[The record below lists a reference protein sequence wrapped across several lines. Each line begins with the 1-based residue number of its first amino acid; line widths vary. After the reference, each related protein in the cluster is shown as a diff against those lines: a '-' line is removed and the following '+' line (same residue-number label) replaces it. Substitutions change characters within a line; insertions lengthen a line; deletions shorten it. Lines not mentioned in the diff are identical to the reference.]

1 MNGNKRLT
9 NSKPTKSGT
18 LPNISHRGN
27 KYEKGTYRTIERL
40 RRFLTAHDMI
50 GTPASDEQVLCAEQE
65 LGVKFSSDYIDFI
78 KNFGTAYAG
87 MMINA
92 LDGNENVV
100 EETKSLREVHPEV
113 TDTYVISDDGSGNP
127 IMINSKGEVEIYYHD
142 SDAEIKTIAPSLE
155 QYIEDNF
162 PEW

>member
-1 MNGNKRLT
+1 MKKEL
-9 NSKPTKSGT
+9 
-18 LPNISHRGN
+18 
-27 KYEKGTYRTIERL
+27 IERL

-50 GTPASDEQVLCAEQE
+50 GIPASAEQVIQAEQE

-100 EETKSLREVHPEV
+100 DETKSLREVHPEV
-113 TDTYVISDDGSGNP
+113 TNTYVISDDGSGNP
-127 IMINSKGEVEIYYHD
+127 IMINSKGEIEIYYHD
-142 SDAEIKTIAPSLE
+142 SNTERETIASSLE
-155 QYIEDNF
+155 QYIEENF
-162 PEW
+162 HEW

>member
-1 MNGNKRLT
+1 M
-9 NSKPTKSGT
+9 
-18 LPNISHRGN
+18 
-27 KYEKGTYRTIERL
+27 
-40 RRFLTAHDMI
+40 M
-50 GTPASDEQVLCAEQE
+50 GTPASDEQVVCAEQE
-65 LGVKFSSDYIDFI
+65 LGVKFSPDYIDFV
-78 KNFGTAYAG
+78 KNFGKAYAG

-100 EETKSLREVHPEV
+100 DETKSFREVHPDV

-142 SDAEIKTIAPSLE
+142 SDAEIEIIASSLE

>member
-1 MNGNKRLT
+1 MKKEL
-9 NSKPTKSGT
+9 
-18 LPNISHRGN
+18 
-27 KYEKGTYRTIERL
+27 IERL
-40 RRFLTAHDMI
+40 RKFLTTHNI
-50 GTPASDEQVLCAEQE
+50 VGTPATDKQIAEAEHE

-78 KNFGTAYAG
+78 KNFGAAYAG

-100 EETKSLREVHPEV
+100 DDTKSLREVHPEIR
-113 TDTYVISDDGSGNP
+113 DTFVISDDGSGNP

-142 SDAEIKTIAPSLE
+142 SDAEIETIASSLE
-155 QYIEDNF
+155 QFIEDNF

>member
-1 MNGNKRLT
+1 MKKDL
-9 NSKPTKSGT
+9 
-18 LPNISHRGN
+18 
-27 KYEKGTYRTIERL
+27 IERL

-78 KNFGTAYAG
+78 KNFGAAYAG

-100 EETKSLREVHPEV
+100 DETKSFREVHPDV

-127 IMINSKGEVEIYYHD
+127 IMINSKGEVEIYYQLNSSYKCNGIHINNLFKFFVWCEV
-142 SDAEIKTIAPSLE
+142 SKSFTRSII
-155 QYIEDNF
+155 
-162 PEW
+162 

>member
-1 MNGNKRLT
+1 MN
-9 NSKPTKSGT
+9 
-18 LPNISHRGN
+18 LPNGRLSAGHYLPIKRMN
-27 KYEKGTYRTIERL
+27 MKKDLIERL

-78 KNFGTAYAG
+78 KNFGAAYTG

-100 EETKSLREVHPEV
+100 DETKSFREVHPDV

-142 SDAEIKTIAPSLE
+142 SDAEIEIIASSLE

>member
-1 MNGNKRLT
+1 
-9 NSKPTKSGT
+9 
-18 LPNISHRGN
+18 
-27 KYEKGTYRTIERL
+27 
-40 RRFLTAHDMI
+40 MI
-50 GTPASDEQVLCAEQE
+50 GTPVSDEQVLRAEQE

-78 KNFGTAYAG
+78 KNFGAAYAG

-100 EETKSLREVHPEV
+100 DDTKSLREVHPEV

-127 IMINSKGEVEIYYHD
+127 IMINSKGEIEIYYHD
-142 SDAEIKTIAPSLE
+142 SNAEIETIASSLE

>member
-1 MNGNKRLT
+1 MKKEL
-9 NSKPTKSGT
+9 
-18 LPNISHRGN
+18 
-27 KYEKGTYRTIERL
+27 IERL
-40 RRFLTAHDMI
+40 RRFLSAHDMM
-50 GTPASDEQVLCAEQE
+50 GTPASDEQVVCAEQE
-65 LGVKFSSDYIDFI
+65 LGVKFSPDYIDFV
-78 KNFGTAYAG
+78 KNFGKAYAG

-100 EETKSLREVHPEV
+100 DETKSFREVHPDV
-113 TDTYVISDDGSGNP
+113 ADTYVISDDGSGNP

-142 SDAEIKTIAPSLE
+142 SDAEIEIIASSLE

>member
-1 MNGNKRLT
+1 MLNGYPPEYAEIKMKKEL
-9 NSKPTKSGT
+9 
-18 LPNISHRGN
+18 
-27 KYEKGTYRTIERL
+27 IERL

-50 GTPASDEQVLCAEQE
+50 GTPASDDQILCAEQE

-78 KNFGTAYAG
+78 KSFGTAYAG

-100 EETKSLREVHPEV
+100 DETKSLREVHPEV

-127 IMINSKGEVEIYYHD
+127 IMINSKGEIEIYYHD
-142 SDAEIKTIAPSLE
+142 SDAEREIIALSLE

-162 PEW
+162 HEW

>member
-1 MNGNKRLT
+1 
-9 NSKPTKSGT
+9 
-18 LPNISHRGN
+18 
-27 KYEKGTYRTIERL
+27 
-40 RRFLTAHDMI
+40 MI

-162 PEW
+162 RPLFFRYIELIHQQLFSLYFRCNLDILNFRLKICLQFAK

>member
-1 MNGNKRLT
+1 MHLCLLNGGKLQT
-9 NSKPTKSGT
+9 
-18 LPNISHRGN
+18 ISNRGIN
-27 KYEKGTYRTIERL
+27 MKKELIERL
-40 RRFLTAHDMI
+40 RRFLSAHDMM
-50 GTPASDEQVLCAEQE
+50 GTPASDEQVVCAEQE
-65 LGVKFSSDYIDFI
+65 LGVKFSPDYIDFV
-78 KNFGTAYAG
+78 KNFGKAYAG

-100 EETKSLREVHPEV
+100 DETKSFREVHPDV

-142 SDAEIKTIAPSLE
+142 SDAEIEIIASSLE

>member
-1 MNGNKRLT
+1 
-9 NSKPTKSGT
+9 
-18 LPNISHRGN
+18 
-27 KYEKGTYRTIERL
+27 
-40 RRFLTAHDMI
+40 MI
-50 GTPASDEQVLCAEQE
+50 GTPVSDEQVLRAEQE

-78 KNFGTAYAG
+78 KNFGAAYAG

-100 EETKSLREVHPEV
+100 DDTKSLREVHPEV

-142 SDAEIKTIAPSLE
+142 SDAEIETIAPSLE

>member
-1 MNGNKRLT
+1 MVDY
-9 NSKPTKSGT
+9 P
-18 LPNISHRGN
+18 PDISNREVN
-27 KYEKGTYRTIERL
+27 MKKELIERL
-40 RRFLTAHDMI
+40 RRFLSAHDMM
-50 GTPASDEQVLCAEQE
+50 GTPASDEQVVCAEQE
-65 LGVKFSSDYIDFI
+65 LGVKFSPDYIDFV
-78 KNFGTAYAG
+78 KNFGKAYAG

-100 EETKSLREVHPEV
+100 DETKSFREVHPDV

-142 SDAEIKTIAPSLE
+142 SDAEIEIIASSLE

>member
-1 MNGNKRLT
+1 MLNRKFGTSKSPTFHILT
-9 NSKPTKSGT
+9 VSNREVNMKKD
-18 LPNISHRGN
+18 L
-27 KYEKGTYRTIERL
+27 IERL
-40 RRFLTAHDMI
+40 RRFLIAHDMI
-50 GTPASDEQVLCAEQE
+50 GTPVSDEQVLRAEQE

-78 KNFGTAYAG
+78 KNFGAAYAG

-100 EETKSLREVHPEV
+100 DDTKSLREVHPEV

-127 IMINSKGEVEIYYHD
+127 IMINSKGEIEIYYHD
-142 SDAEIKTIAPSLE
+142 SNAEIETIASSLE

-162 PEW
+162 HEW

>member
-1 MNGNKRLT
+1 MKKEL
-9 NSKPTKSGT
+9 
-18 LPNISHRGN
+18 
-27 KYEKGTYRTIERL
+27 IERL
-40 RRFLTAHDMI
+40 RRFLSAHDMM
-50 GTPASDEQVLCAEQE
+50 GTPASDEQVVCAEQE
-65 LGVKFSSDYIDFI
+65 LGVKFSPDYIDFV
-78 KNFGTAYAG
+78 KNFGKAYAG

-100 EETKSLREVHPEV
+100 DETKSFKEVHPDV

-142 SDAEIKTIAPSLE
+142 SDAEIEIIAPSLE

>member
-1 MNGNKRLT
+1 
-9 NSKPTKSGT
+9 
-18 LPNISHRGN
+18 
-27 KYEKGTYRTIERL
+27 
-40 RRFLTAHDMI
+40 
-50 GTPASDEQVLCAEQE
+50 
-65 LGVKFSSDYIDFI
+65 
-78 KNFGTAYAG
+78 

-142 SDAEIKTIAPSLE
+142 SDAEIKNHRSIVRTI
-155 QYIEDNF
+155 YRR
-162 PEW
+162 

>member
-1 MNGNKRLT
+1 MPPNGGKLH
-9 NSKPTKSGT
+9 
-18 LPNISHRGN
+18 NISNRGIN
-27 KYEKGTYRTIERL
+27 MKKELIERL
-40 RRFLTAHDMI
+40 RRFLSAHDMM
-50 GTPASDEQVLCAEQE
+50 GTPASDEQVVCAEQE
-65 LGVKFSSDYIDFI
+65 LGVKFSPDYIDFV
-78 KNFGTAYAG
+78 KNFGKAYAG

-100 EETKSLREVHPEV
+100 DETKSFREVHPDV

-142 SDAEIKTIAPSLE
+142 SDAEIEIIASSLE

>member
-1 MNGNKRLT
+1 MDQSPLKVDY
-9 NSKPTKSGT
+9 P
-18 LPNISHRGN
+18 PNISNRGIN
-27 KYEKGTYRTIERL
+27 MKKELIERL
-40 RRFLTAHDMI
+40 RRFLSAHDMM
-50 GTPASDEQVLCAEQE
+50 GTPASDEQVVCAEQE
-65 LGVKFSSDYIDFI
+65 LGVKFSPDYIDFV
-78 KNFGTAYAG
+78 KNFGKAYAG

-100 EETKSLREVHPEV
+100 DETKSFREVHPDV

-142 SDAEIKTIAPSLE
+142 SDAEIEIIASSLE

>member
-1 MNGNKRLT
+1 MKKEL
-9 NSKPTKSGT
+9 
-18 LPNISHRGN
+18 
-27 KYEKGTYRTIERL
+27 IERL

-78 KNFGTAYAG
+78 KNFG

-100 EETKSLREVHPEV
+100 DETKSLREVHPEV
-113 TDTYVISDDGSGNP
+113 ADTYVISDDGSGNP

-142 SDAEIKTIAPSLE
+142 SDAEIETIASSLE